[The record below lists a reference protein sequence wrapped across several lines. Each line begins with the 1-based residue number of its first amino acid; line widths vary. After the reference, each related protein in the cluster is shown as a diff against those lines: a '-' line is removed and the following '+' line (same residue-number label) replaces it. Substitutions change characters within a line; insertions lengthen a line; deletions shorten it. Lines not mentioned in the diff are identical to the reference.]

1 MLRSGLISVAAAR
14 ENISR
19 NRYSNILPLDSH
31 RLVLPRNTLRTGKS
45 DFINSTLFQVRA
57 PRFVHM
63 LCALIKSVAG

>member
-45 DFINSTLFQVRA
+45 DFINATLFQVRA
-57 PRFVHM
+57 PRFVYM
-63 LCALIKSVAG
+63 LCALIKSVVG